1 MALIKSIAGNEI
13 CDQTCRNIVNNISIG
28 GRNLYTGTAD
38 FSNVPNGNV
47 WVNADMWA
55 MSNTSINYQ
64 GIKKDAR
71 RYVKW
76 GGLHQRVYLPIG
88 TYTLSAYLS
97 KSGGATDFDVRLYL
111 IDNDVDIDNNVENVA
126 TVTNNGEVVT
136 SKLTNQYVRYHKT
149 FNVTK
154 AGIVSARFEKSS
166 GSGSDTDTT
175 QLFCVTALKLESG
188 NKATDWSPAPEDI
201 CAMTDDGNGNVT
213 IGIY

>member
-13 CDQTCRNIVNNISIG
+13 CDQTCRNTVNNISIG

-47 WVNADMWA
+47 WMNTNTWVV
-55 MSNTSINYQ
+55 SNTSINYQ

-71 RYVKW
+71 RYAKW
-76 GGLHQRVYLPIG
+76 NGLHQRVYLPIG

-97 KSGGATDFDVRLYL
+97 KSGAATDFNVRLYL
-111 IDNDVDIDNNVENVA
+111 IDNKVENVA
-126 TVTNNGEVVT
+126 TVTNNGELVT

-154 AGIVSARFEKSS
+154 AGIVSARFEKT
-166 GSGSDTDTT
+166 SGSDTDTT

>member
-1 MALIKSIAGNEI
+1 MSLVKSIAGNEI
-13 CDQTCRNIVNNISIG
+13 CDQTCRNTVNNISIG

-47 WVNADMWA
+47 WMNANVWV

-71 RYVKW
+71 RSVKW
-76 GGLHQRVYLPIG
+76 SGLHQRVYLPIG

-97 KSGGATDFDVRLYL
+97 KSGGATDFDVRVYL
-111 IDNDVDIDNNVENVA
+111 IDNNVENVA
-126 TVTNNGEVVT
+126 TVTNNGELIT

-154 AGIVSARFEKSS
+154 AGIVSARFEKT
-166 GSGSDTDTT
+166 SGSDTDTT
-175 QLFCVTALKLESG
+175 QLFWVTALKLERG
-188 NKATDWSPAPEDI
+188 NKSTDWSPAPEDI
-201 CAMTDDGNGNVT
+201 CAVTDDGNGNVT
-213 IGIY
+213 IGIF

>member
-13 CDQTCRNIVNNISIG
+13 CDQTCRNTVNNISIG

-47 WVNADMWA
+47 WMNANEWVMP
-55 MSNTSINYQ
+55 NTSINYQ

-97 KSGGATDFDVRLYL
+97 KSGVATDFNVRLYL
-111 IDNDVDIDNNVENVA
+111 IDNNVENVA
-126 TVTNNGEVVT
+126 TVTNNGELVT

-154 AGIVSARFEKSS
+154 AGIVSARFEKT
-166 GSGSDTDTT
+166 SGSDTDTT
-175 QLFCVTALKLESG
+175 QLFLLQL
-188 NKATDWSPAPEDI
+188 
-201 CAMTDDGNGNVT
+201 
-213 IGIY
+213 

>member
-1 MALIKSIAGNEI
+1 MALVKSIAGNEI
-13 CDQTCRNIVNNISIG
+13 CDTVARNAQVG

-47 WVNADMWA
+47 WMDANAWV

-111 IDNDVDIDNNVENVA
+111 IDNNVENVA
-126 TVTNNGEVVT
+126 TVTNNGELVT

-154 AGIVSARFEKSS
+154 AGIVSARFEKA
-166 GSGSDTDTT
+166 SGSDTDTT
-175 QLFCVTALKLESG
+175 QLFWVTALKLESG

>member
-1 MALIKSIAGNEI
+1 MALVKSIAGNEI
-13 CDQTCRNIVNNISIG
+13 CDQTCRNAVNNISIG

-47 WVNADMWA
+47 WMNANEWV

-97 KSGGATDFDVRLYL
+97 KSGVATDFDMRLYL
-111 IDNDVDIDNNVENVA
+111 IDNNVENVA
-126 TVTNNGEVVT
+126 TVTNNGELVT

-154 AGIVSARFEKSS
+154 AGIVSARFEKA
-166 GSGSDTDTT
+166 SGSDTDTT
-175 QLFCVTALKLESG
+175 QLFWVTALKLESG
-188 NKATDWSPAPEDI
+188 NKATDWSPAPEDTFT
-201 CAMTDDGNGNVT
+201 MHDDGAGNIT
-213 IGIY
+213 MSII

>member
-13 CDQTCRNIVNNISIG
+13 CDQTCRNTVNNISIG

-47 WVNADMWA
+47 WMNANEWV

-76 GGLHQRVYLPIG
+76 SGLHQRVYLPIG

-111 IDNDVDIDNNVENVA
+111 TDNNVENVA
-126 TVTNNGEVVT
+126 TVTNNGELVT

-154 AGIVSARFEKSS
+154 AGIVSARFEKA
-166 GSGSDTDTT
+166 SGSDTDTT
-175 QLFCVTALKLESG
+175 QLFWVTALKLESG

>member
-13 CDQTCRNIVNNISIG
+13 CDQTCRNAVNNISIG

-47 WVNADMWA
+47 WMNADAWV
-55 MSNTSINYQ
+55 MSDTSINYQ

-111 IDNDVDIDNNVENVA
+111 IDNNVENVA
-126 TVTNNGEVVT
+126 TVTNNGELVT

-154 AGIVSARFEKSS
+154 AGIVSARFEKA
-166 GSGSDTDTT
+166 SGSDTDTT
-175 QLFCVTALKLESG
+175 QLFWVTALKLESG
-188 NKATDWSPAPEDI
+188 NKATDWSPSPYDTFT
-201 CAMTDDGNGNVT
+201 MHDDGAGNIT
-213 IGIY
+213 MSII

>member
-13 CDQTCRNIVNNISIG
+13 CDQTCRNAVNNISIG

-47 WVNADMWA
+47 WMNANEWV

-97 KSGGATDFDVRLYL
+97 KSGVATDFDVRLYL
-111 IDNDVDIDNNVENVA
+111 IDNNVENVA
-126 TVTNNGEVVT
+126 TVTNNGELVT

-154 AGIVSARFEKSS
+154 AEIVSARFEKA
-166 GSGSDTDTT
+166 SGSDTDTT
-175 QLFCVTALKLESG
+175 QLFWVTALKLESG
-188 NKATDWSPAPEDI
+188 NKATDWSPAPEDTFT
-201 CAMTDDGNGNVT
+201 MHDDGAGNIT
-213 IGIY
+213 MSII

>member
-1 MALIKSIAGNEI
+1 MALIKSIVGNEI
-13 CDQTCRNIVNNISIG
+13 CDQTCRNTVNNISIG

-47 WVNADMWA
+47 WMNADAWGML
-55 MSNTSINYQ
+55 NTSINYQ

-71 RYVKW
+71 RYVLW
-76 GGLHQRVYLPIG
+76 SGLHQRVYLPIG

-97 KSGGATDFDVRLYL
+97 KSGGATDFDVRVYL
-111 IDNDVDIDNNVENVA
+111 IDNNVENVA
-126 TVTNNGEVVT
+126 TVTNSGELVT

-154 AGIVSARFEKSS
+154 AGIVSARFEKA
-166 GSGSDTDTT
+166 SGSDTDTT
-175 QLFCVTALKLESG
+175 QIFCVTALKLESG